1 MNDSRVS
8 KPALANIATSLE
20 MVTAFGAPSMQD
32 ITNLTA
38 AAMQEA
44 AEHARLVAP
53 LLRLQPIPYRPVPL
67 RRRRHQA

>member
-8 KPALANIATSLE
+8 KSAVAAIATNLE
-20 MVTAFGAPSMQD
+20 VASAFGAPTMQD

-38 AAMQEA
+38 AAMLEA
-44 AEHARLVAP
+44 AEHAQLVAP

-67 RRRRHQA
+67 RRRRH